1 MAVERTVVEAQI
13 RNTRNK
19 PDIVFMENCGPLKRR
34 AVQRLANS
42 AVTNFGVDRIGAD
55 FVAHRFAVTACSI
68 LRDET
73 FVLSRPVT
81 RTKFRHPVR
90 ALDTQTRTPRN
101 TTNPSASE
109 IS

>member
-19 PDIVFMENCGPLKRR
+19 PDIVLMENCGPLKRR
-34 AVQRLANS
+34 AVQRLANP
-42 AVTNFGVDRIGAD
+42 AVTNLGIDRIGTD
-55 FVAHRFAVTACSI
+55 LVPHRFAETACSI
-68 LRDET
+68 LRDEAL
-73 FVLSRPVT
+73 VVSRSVT

-90 ALDTQTRTPRN
+90 ALDTQTRTPRK